1 MKKLIFSFLMVLGV
15 VFAADA
21 AKFTSCGAGYVLS
34 SRTTITDGVKTQ
46 ECEKLWCRDLET
58 GKMMGDGKSA
68 NSGYVATSVPEQ
80 ICDKDGNCI
89 DCFGAR
95 KWCGG
100 EAAGIWNPEYGA
112 YTRDGAD
119 NATYQSYQK
128 GSCFA
133 WRLEKPECPDNQ
145 IAILQNG
152 EWVCS
157 MSVDTTAGTRESAV
171 RRGPTLRRGVL
182 R

>member
-80 ICDKDGNCI
+80 VCDKDGNCI

-152 EWVCS
+152 EWVCT

>member
-100 EAAGIWNPEYGA
+100 EVAGIWNPEYGA

-145 IAILQNG
+145 IAVLQNG
-152 EWVCS
+152 EWVCT

>member
-1 MKKLIFSFLMVLGV
+1 MKKLIFSFLMVLGM

-46 ECEKLWCRDLET
+46 ECEKLWCRDFET

-145 IAILQNG
+145 IAVLQNG
-152 EWVCS
+152 EWVCT

>member
-1 MKKLIFSFLMVLGV
+1 MKKIICSFLMLVGV
-15 VFAADA
+15 ICAADA

-34 SRTTITDGVKTQ
+34 SRTTTTDGVKTQ

-68 NSGYVATSVPEQ
+68 NSGYVSTAAPDQ

-100 EAAGIWNPEYGA
+100 EAAGVWNPEYGA
-112 YTRDGAD
+112 YTRAGAD

-128 GSCFA
+128 GGCFA
-133 WRLEKPECPDNQ
+133 WRLEKPDCPDGQ
-145 IAILQNG
+145 TAILQND
-152 EWVCS
+152 EWVCT
-157 MSVDTTAGTRESAV
+157 MSVDATTGTRGSAV
-171 RRGPTLRRGVL
+171 RRGPTMRRGVL

>member
-1 MKKLIFSFLMVLGV
+1 MKKLIFSFLMALGV

-100 EAAGIWNPEYGA
+100 EVAGIWNPEYGA

-145 IAILQNG
+145 IAVLQNG
-152 EWVCS
+152 EWVCT

>member
-1 MKKLIFSFLMVLGV
+1 MKKLICSFFMLVGV
-15 VFAADA
+15 VCAADA

-34 SRTTITDGVKTQ
+34 SRTTTTDGVKTQ

-58 GKMMGDGKSA
+58 GKMMGEGKSA
-68 NSGYVATSVPEQ
+68 NSGYVSTAAPDQ

-100 EAAGIWNPEYGA
+100 EAAGVWNPEYGA

-133 WRLEKPECPDNQ
+133 WRLEKPDCPDGQ
-145 IAILQNG
+145 TAILQND
-152 EWVCS
+152 EWVCT
-157 MSVDTTAGTRESAV
+157 MSVDATTGTRGSAV
-171 RRGPTLRRGVL
+171 RRGPTMRRGVL

>member
-21 AKFTSCGAGYVLS
+21 AKFTSCGAGEVLS

-145 IAILQNG
+145 IAVLQNG
-152 EWVCS
+152 EWVCT

>member
-133 WRLEKPECPDNQ
+133 WRLAKPECPDNQ
-145 IAILQNG
+145 IAVLQNG
-152 EWVCS
+152 EWVCT

>member
-58 GKMMGDGKSA
+58 GKMMGEGKSA

>member
-145 IAILQNG
+145 IAVLQNG
-152 EWVCS
+152 EWVCT

>member
-1 MKKLIFSFLMVLGV
+1 MKKLIFSFLMVLDV

-145 IAILQNG
+145 IAVLQNG
-152 EWVCS
+152 EWVCT

>member
-95 KWCGG
+95 K
-100 EAAGIWNPEYGA
+100 
-112 YTRDGAD
+112 
-119 NATYQSYQK
+119 
-128 GSCFA
+128 
-133 WRLEKPECPDNQ
+133 
-145 IAILQNG
+145 
-152 EWVCS
+152 
-157 MSVDTTAGTRESAV
+157 
-171 RRGPTLRRGVL
+171 
-182 R
+182 

>member
-34 SRTTITDGVKTQ
+34 SRTTTTDGVKTQ

-145 IAILQNG
+145 SAVLQDG
-152 EWVCS
+152 KWVC
-157 MSVDTTAGTRESAV
+157 VDFVVSPDVVRKSTVRRTGAV
-171 RRGPTLRRGVL
+171 RRIIQP
-182 R
+182 

>member
-1 MKKLIFSFLMVLGV
+1 MKKFICSFFLLVGAIC
-15 VFAADA
+15 AADA
-21 AKFTSCGAGYVLS
+21 AKFTSCGVGYVLS
-34 SRTTITDGVKTQ
+34 SRTTTTDGVKTQ

-58 GKMMGDGKSA
+58 GKTMGEGKSA
-68 NSGYVATSVPEQ
+68 NSGYVSTTAPNQ

-100 EAAGIWNPEYGA
+100 EAAGVWNPEYGA
-112 YTRDGAD
+112 YTRGGMDS
-119 NATYQSYQK
+119 ATYQSYQK

-133 WRLEKPECPDNQ
+133 WRLEKPDCPDGQ
-145 IAILQNG
+145 TAILQND
-152 EWVCS
+152 EWVCTT
-157 MSVDTTAGTRESAV
+157 SVGATVGNRASAV